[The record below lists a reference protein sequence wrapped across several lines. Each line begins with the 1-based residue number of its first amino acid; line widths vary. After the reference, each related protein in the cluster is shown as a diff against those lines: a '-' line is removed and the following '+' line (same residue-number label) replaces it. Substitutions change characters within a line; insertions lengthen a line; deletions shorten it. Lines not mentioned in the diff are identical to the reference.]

1 MSIFNID
8 DHAKRIRVSSRFTR
22 LDQIPFDQVLK
33 ICRQQLSDYI
43 PPEFITVE
51 TTNDND
57 YKYNYMP
64 PDSTV
69 TVDMFIITEKMF
81 NNIRQYSAMMV
92 DLERREEEV
101 RKKEKEF
108 KKLKKDLKHIN
119 ELSKNVNQL
128 FKGL

>member
-1 MSIFNID
+1 MSKFNID
-8 DHAKRIRVSSRFTR
+8 DHVKRLRVSTRFSR
-22 LDQIPFDQVLK
+22 LDQIPFDDVVK

-51 TTNDND
+51 TKKDFD
-57 YKYNYMP
+57 YKYSYIP

-69 TVDMFIITEKMF
+69 IVDMFIITEEMF
-81 NNIRQYSAMMV
+81 NSIGQYSSMMV

-101 RKKEKEF
+101 KKKEKEF
-108 KKLKKDLKHIN
+108 KKLKNDLKHIS